1 MVIPNNTPDIEPI
14 LPSPPG
20 PNVGPTKR
28 PRWWRRTAAYALR
41 RAADRTQGGK
51 RRRNKGNKREREET
65 RGKERRNKGNRGETK
80 ELEGKLVKMNKT
92 TKQKYLTELTK
103 ERRSP
108 ERYQQIGSFEED
120 GL

>member
-14 LPSPPG
+14 LPNPPG

-51 RRRNKGNKREREET
+51 RRRTAAGQGRSLVRER
-65 RGKERRNKGNRGETK
+65 RQRLLGG
-80 ELEGKLVKMNKT
+80 V
-92 TKQKYLTELTK
+92 
-103 ERRSP
+103 SA
-108 ERYQQIGSFEED
+108 
-120 GL
+120 